1 MPRCRTAYCAPHSH
15 SSALSCPPGK
25 QPLDI
30 PSGRGWKLA
39 GLPDTTPQF
48 LQQLLVDSMRIYNG
62 QKPAVRYRLRLPFA
76 NTNPKE

>member
-1 MPRCRTAYCAPHSH
+1 MPRCRTTRRAPQSH

-25 QPLDI
+25 QPLDT

-39 GLPDTTPQF
+39 GPPDTTPQF
-48 LQQLLVDSMRIYNG
+48 PQQLLVDCIPIYNG
-62 QKPAVRYRLRLPFA
+62 QKPEVRYRLCLPFA